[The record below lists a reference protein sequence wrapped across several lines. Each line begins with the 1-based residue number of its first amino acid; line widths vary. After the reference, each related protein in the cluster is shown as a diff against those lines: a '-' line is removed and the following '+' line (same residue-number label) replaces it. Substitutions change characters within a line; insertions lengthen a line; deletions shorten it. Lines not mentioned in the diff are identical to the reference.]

1 MSDLQGYGYTSDSD
15 ESLKSK
21 TGASFG
27 GNFGVANL
35 VKFAYNPNVAKEGE
49 PAREAIELEVK
60 VGERSYKDWINPIT
74 PGMEMFGPNNTKIT
88 DVNDAAYKKAFNEA
102 MSQQKGQVTHYLK
115 AVGVSEDSI
124 KAVFVNPV
132 TSFADYAQRVC
143 SLLPIGYDKKPL
155 DLFLEF
161 QWNFGKKQDGTLND
175 KTYPTLPKNMKGG
188 YFIVPAQPGVWIEKR
203 AEDGSLTYENSNGA
217 KHPFER
223 DANFM
228 SGHKGKQ
235 QVFGQPANAAPSPMG
250 QAPVAGQPNG
260 QW

>member
-35 VKFAYNPNVAKEGE
+35 VKFAYNPNVAKEGD

-115 AVGVSEDSI
+115 SVGVSEDSI

-143 SLLPIGYDKKPL
+143 SLLPIGYDKKP
-155 DLFLEF
+155 D
-161 QWNFGKKQDGTLND
+161 
-175 KTYPTLPKNMKGG
+175 
-188 YFIVPAQPGVWIEKR
+188 
-203 AEDGSLTYENSNGA
+203 
-217 KHPFER
+217 
-223 DANFM
+223 
-228 SGHKGKQ
+228 
-235 QVFGQPANAAPSPMG
+235 
-250 QAPVAGQPNG
+250 
-260 QW
+260 